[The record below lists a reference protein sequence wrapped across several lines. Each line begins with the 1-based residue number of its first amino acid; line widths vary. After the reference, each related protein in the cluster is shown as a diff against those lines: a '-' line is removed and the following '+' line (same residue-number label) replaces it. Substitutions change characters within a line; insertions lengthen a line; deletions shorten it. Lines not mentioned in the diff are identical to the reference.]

1 MLSADQSHRYEEEN
15 MRDIRIGAAQFEHR
29 NADKN
34 YNLSV
39 MRQLMALAVDRGAEI
54 LSFHDYGAR
63 VGPR

>member
-1 MLSADQSHRYEEEN
+1 